1 MLQMQHWNNSSLCY
15 NEIIQGGKSVM
26 KIGGLNKLTTQD
38 FPEHLACIIF
48 TKGCNFNCSYCYNRD
63 LVDNKAA
70 TIDEDYV
77 MAYLYKRRKILDG
90 VVISGGEPTIWDDLI
105 PFIKKVKEFKLD
117 IKLDTNGYN
126 PAMLKEIIDNNLV
139 DYIAMDIKA
148 IPDKYMKVIN
158 KKIDFN
164 KILESIDLIKK
175 SNIKYEFRTTIMK
188 GVHDKKDIIKILKLI
203 GDSKLY
209 LQNFQYTDV
218 VKDKNIK
225 SFSRDELLK
234 LKEELKEYPNVIVRY
249 V

>member
-1 MLQMQHWNNSSLCY
+1 
-15 NEIIQGGKSVM
+15 M

-63 LVDNKAA
+63 LVDNKAE

-126 PAMLKEIIDNNLV
+126 PAMLKEILDNNLV

>member
-1 MLQMQHWNNSSLCY
+1 
-15 NEIIQGGKSVM
+15 M

-63 LVDNKAA
+63 LVDNKAE

-105 PFIKKVKEFKLD
+105 PFIKKIKEFKLD

-126 PAMLKEIIDNNLV
+126 PTMLKEIIDNNLV

-188 GVHDKKDIIKILKLI
+188 DVHDKKDIVKILKLI

>member
-63 LVDNKAA
+63 LVDNKAE

-126 PAMLKEIIDNNLV
+126 PTMLKEILDNNLV

>member
-15 NEIIQGGKSVM
+15 NEIIQGGNSVM

-63 LVDNKAA
+63 LVDNKAE

-148 IPDKYMKVIN
+148 IPDKYLKVIN

-188 GVHDKKDIIKILKLI
+188 DVHDKNDIIKILKLI

-209 LQNFQYTDV
+209 LQNFQCTDV

>member
-1 MLQMQHWNNSSLCY
+1 
-15 NEIIQGGKSVM
+15 M

-63 LVDNKAA
+63 LVDNKAE

-105 PFIKKVKEFKLD
+105 PFIKKIKEFKLD

-126 PAMLKEIIDNNLV
+126 PAMLKELIDNNLV

-188 GVHDKKDIIKILKLI
+188 DVHDKKDIIKILKLI

>member
-63 LVDNKAA
+63 LVDNKAE

-105 PFIKKVKEFKLD
+105 PFIKKIKEFKLD

-126 PAMLKEIIDNNLV
+126 PAMLKEILDNNLV

-188 GVHDKKDIIKILKLI
+188 DVHDKNDIIKILKLI

-209 LQNFQYTDV
+209 LQNFQCTDV

>member
-63 LVDNKAA
+63 LVDNKAE

>member
-1 MLQMQHWNNSSLCY
+1 
-15 NEIIQGGKSVM
+15 M

-63 LVDNKAA
+63 LVDNKAE

-126 PAMLKEIIDNNLV
+126 PTMLKEILDNNLV

>member
-1 MLQMQHWNNSSLCY
+1 
-15 NEIIQGGKSVM
+15 M

-63 LVDNKAA
+63 LVDNKAE

-126 PAMLKEIIDNNLV
+126 PTMLKEILDNNLV

-218 VKDKNIK
+218 VKDKKIK

>member
-26 KIGGLNKLTTQD
+26 KIGGLNKLTAQD

-63 LVDNKAA
+63 LVDNKAE

-126 PAMLKEIIDNNLV
+126 PTMLKEILDNNLV

-188 GVHDKKDIIKILKLI
+188 DVHDKKDIIKILKLI

-234 LKEELKEYPNVIVRY
+234 VKEELKEYPNVIVRY

>member
-1 MLQMQHWNNSSLCY
+1 
-15 NEIIQGGKSVM
+15 M

-63 LVDNKAA
+63 LVDNKAE

-126 PAMLKEIIDNNLV
+126 PAMLKELIDNNLV

-188 GVHDKKDIIKILKLI
+188 DVHDKKDIIKILKLI

>member
-1 MLQMQHWNNSSLCY
+1 MLHLQHWNNSSLCY

-63 LVDNKAA
+63 LVDNKAE

>member
-1 MLQMQHWNNSSLCY
+1 
-15 NEIIQGGKSVM
+15 M

-63 LVDNKAA
+63 LVDNKAE

-90 VVISGGEPTIWDDLI
+90 VVISGGEPTIWNDLI
-105 PFIKKVKEFKLD
+105 PFIKKIKEFKLD

-126 PAMLKEIIDNNLV
+126 PTMLKEIIDNNLV

-164 KILESIDLIKK
+164 KILESIDIIKK

-188 GVHDKKDIIKILKLI
+188 DVHDKKDIIKILKLI

-209 LQNFQYTDV
+209 LQNFQCTDV
-218 VKDKNIK
+218 VKEKNIK

>member
-63 LVDNKAA
+63 LVDNKAE

-126 PAMLKEIIDNNLV
+126 PAMLKEILDNNLV

-188 GVHDKKDIIKILKLI
+188 DVHDKKDIIKILKLI

-234 LKEELKEYPNVIVRY
+234 LKEELKEYPNVMVRY

>member
-26 KIGGLNKLTTQD
+26 KIGGLNKLTAQD

-63 LVDNKAA
+63 LVDNKAE

-126 PAMLKEIIDNNLV
+126 PTMLKEILDNNLV

-188 GVHDKKDIIKILKLI
+188 DVHDKKDIIKILKLI